1 MIESLD
7 PLCYCACNHFCPCCG
22 PILDLMW
29 LYNAECW
36 EWAGYKAVRQELAK
50 RIMQTSQSTRSRH
63 DGRVSIMFSSLWLTI
78 CSAVLWDS
86 GVCCR
91 FLQGNILCIS
101 CSYLPCLIVYL
112 ALACLHNITGLYLL
126 ILLDLHCKYWSS
138 HCWQW
143 MASAGVRRANQ
154 QLPRWCSYQ
163 SWWSCSWST
172 CCWRTDARCDLEC
185 QQEEEGEAETI
196 CSLNTILSTLS
207 TVLYSIQKQSSLYET
222 VYLFFQCS

>member
-1 MIESLD
+1 MSAPTLVEFIELLRCTWRTGVTPHRFVSLHLPINVQRPPYTQNGRGSFPFVICNQHTKLHVLITAYSIIESLD
-7 PLCYCACNHFCPCCG
+7 PLCYCACNHVCSCCG
-22 PILDLMW
+22 PILDLVW

-101 CSYLPCLIVYL
+101 CSIISTVSDCLPCLGMPAQHHRAIFTHSFRF
-112 ALACLHNITGLYLL
+112 AL
-126 ILLDLHCKYWSS
+126 
-138 HCWQW
+138 
-143 MASAGVRRANQ
+143 
-154 QLPRWCSYQ
+154 
-163 SWWSCSWST
+163 
-172 CCWRTDARCDLEC
+172 
-185 QQEEEGEAETI
+185 
-196 CSLNTILSTLS
+196 
-207 TVLYSIQKQSSLYET
+207 
-222 VYLFFQCS
+222 